1 MSSNLFS
8 LDINKKTVKRIEIT
22 KDSISEVEK
31 ELLINIKKYKLN
43 AINFDGFYKPEEDEC
58 LKIENFSLPNEIK
71 RAIKNPLGE
80 DKLIVENKEM
90 NIRAVFLILDD
101 EERERIIFQRTQK
114 KQVLSKGIK
123 FLWDKDTFI
132 LSRKPVI
139 AITDRID
146 AYYEDGILYFKSYYW
161 ANQIISL
168 DEYYREAT
176 DNEIRKFCN
185 NSYFYVEDVN
195 LLLNSSKFIRKKIAY
210 IEDSKVLTK
219 NTIGKIVANATKLGL
234 DLKMHNDK
242 IVFPT
247 DLVEQKKIL
256 SYLADEIYKGVLSD
270 DVYLTN
276 SKRPLN

>member
-1 MSSNLFS
+1 MSNLFS

-31 ELLINIKKYKLN
+31 ELLINIKKYNLY
-43 AINFDGFYKPEEDEC
+43 AINFDGRLWGGVEVGVWGVVGC
-58 LKIENFSLPNEIK
+58 VRNEIK

-80 DKLIVENKEM
+80 NKLIVENKEM
-90 NIRAVFLILDD
+90 NIRAVFFILDD

-114 KQVLSKGIK
+114 KQVLSNGIK

-185 NSYFYVEDVN
+185 NSYFYVEDEN

-219 NTIGKIVANATKLGL
+219 NTIGKIIANAAKLGL
-234 DLKMHNDK
+234 DLKMYNDK
-242 IVFPT
+242 IVFPI

-256 SYLADEIYKGVLSD
+256 SALADEIYKGVLSD
-270 DVYLTN
+270 DVYLTH